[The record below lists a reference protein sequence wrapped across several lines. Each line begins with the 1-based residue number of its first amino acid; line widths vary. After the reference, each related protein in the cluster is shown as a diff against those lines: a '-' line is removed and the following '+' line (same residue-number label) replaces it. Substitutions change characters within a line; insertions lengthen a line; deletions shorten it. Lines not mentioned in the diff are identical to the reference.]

1 MDYKKMGLLTDE
13 EIVSATE
20 HEMMDDE
27 SLVLTSSGIKTGA
40 KAALAAAPAAAPAA
54 SVLLPVAAAA

>member
-20 HEMMDDE
+20 HEMMADE

-40 KAALAAAPAAAPAA
+40 KADLAAAPAA

>member
-20 HEMMDDE
+20 HEMMADE

-40 KAALAAAPAAAPAA
+40 NAALAAAPAA

>member
-20 HEMMDDE
+20 HEMMADE

-40 KAALAAAPAAAPAA
+40 KAALAAAPAA
-54 SVLLPVAAAA
+54 SVLLPVAAVA